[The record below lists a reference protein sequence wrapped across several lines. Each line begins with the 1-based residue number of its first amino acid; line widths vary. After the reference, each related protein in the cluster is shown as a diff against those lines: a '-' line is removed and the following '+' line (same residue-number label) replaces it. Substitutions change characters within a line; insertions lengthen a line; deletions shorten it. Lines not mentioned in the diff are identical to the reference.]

1 MITPADMLLGGILPG
16 LVAVGMLAIVWKL
29 THNAASSWRTAVVVS
44 FLVGLWAL
52 DAQGVGI
59 VGAIS
64 KSMRITEARDF
75 LPLMVILA
83 VLPDAIAATNKQGAM
98 IGWVLR
104 AVLCVF
110 LPWRLLAGTKY
121 LPKVA
126 PPPNFDTGAWST
138 MEAVLWLGGAAAG
151 LLACW
156 SLVRA
161 ESTEQPKLRS
171 VLAAITAFVASA
183 TIAMSGS
190 ITYGQLM
197 GVLVATLTGC
207 TLAARWWKLERGP
220 DAAAGPI
227 VIAFCGVLTLAHF
240 FAELKLI
247 CAALLIVGFT
257 VGAGWFFPG
266 KRWSGYAR
274 VAVCLTAIGIAAGI
288 AAADFAASQAEAAS
302 NPYMNL

>member
-171 VLAAITAFVASA
+171 VLAAIATFVASA

-190 ITYGQLM
+190 ITYGQVM
-197 GVLVATLTGC
+197 GVVVATLTGC
-207 TLAARWWKLERGP
+207 ALAAWWWKLGRGT

-240 FAELKLI
+240 FAELKLLY
-247 CAALLIVGFT
+247 AALLIVGFT
-257 VGAGWFFPG
+257 VGAGWFFPN
-266 KRWSGYAR
+266 KKWSTYAR
-274 VAVCLTAIGIAAGI
+274 VAICLTAIGIAGGM

>member
-1 MITPADMLLGGILPG
+1 MVTLADILRGGILPG
-16 LVAVGMLAIVWKL
+16 LIAVGMLAVVWKL
-29 THNAASSWRTAVVVS
+29 TANAASSWRTAVVVS
-44 FLVGLWAL
+44 FLVGVWAL
-52 DAQGVGI
+52 DAQGVG
-59 VGAIS
+59 VLGAIS
-64 KSMRITEARDF
+64 KSMRITEAKDF

-83 VLPDAIAATNKQGAM
+83 VMPDAIAALDKRGA
-98 IGWVLR
+98 IAGWILR
-104 AVLCVF
+104 AGLCVF
-110 LPWRLLAGTKY
+110 LPWRILAGSKY
-121 LPKVA
+121 LSKVA
-126 PPPNFDTGAWST
+126 PPANFDTGAWST
-138 MEAVLWLGGAAAG
+138 LEAVGWLGGAALV
-151 LLACW
+151 LLASW

-171 VLAAITAFVASA
+171 ILAVIAAFVASA

-197 GVLVATLTGC
+197 GVLVASLTGC
-207 TLAARWWKLERGP
+207 GLAAWWWKLGRGP

-227 VIAFCGVLTLAHF
+227 VIAFGGILVLAQF
-240 FAELKLI
+240 IAEMKLLYT
-247 CAALLIVGFT
+247 ALLIVGFT

-274 VAVCLTAIGIAAGI
+274 VAVCLAAIGIAAGM

>member
-1 MITPADMLLGGILPG
+1 MITPADILLGGILPG
-16 LVAVGMLAIVWKL
+16 LVAVGMLAVVWKL
-29 THNAASSWRTAVVVS
+29 THNAASSWRTAAVVS

-52 DAQGVGI
+52 DAQGVG
-59 VGAIS
+59 VLSAIS

-75 LPLMVILA
+75 LPLIVILA
-83 VLPDAIAATNKQGAM
+83 VLPDAVAATNKQGAI
-98 IGWVLR
+98 IGWILR
-104 AVLCVF
+104 VALCVF
-110 LPWRLLAGTKY
+110 LPWRLLSGTKY

-126 PPPNFDTGAWST
+126 PPPNFDTGAWSP
-138 MEAVLWLGGAAAG
+138 MEAVLWLGGAAIV
-151 LLACW
+151 LLASW

-161 ESTEQPKLRS
+161 DSTEQPKLRS
-171 VLAAITAFVASA
+171 VLAAIVAFVASA

-207 TLAARWWKLERGP
+207 ALAAWWWKLSRGP

-227 VIAFCGVLTLAHF
+227 VIAFCGILTLAHF
-240 FAELKLI
+240 FAGLKLTYAI
-247 CAALLIVGFT
+247 LLIVGFT

-266 KRWSGYAR
+266 KKWSAYAR
-274 VAVCLTAIGIAAGI
+274 IAICLAAIGIAGGM
-288 AAADFAASQAEAAS
+288 AAADFAAAQAEAAS